1 MDKKRTYTELA
12 KRVKELEIDVLQT
25 KGMKEKLQESEEK
38 YRQLF
43 RTVTDAIILFDA
55 ETRQFIDAND
65 AALNLYGYTR
75 EEFFKL
81 RHRDITAE
89 PEKSGISIEQTL
101 EGKLN
106 RIPVRYHAAKDG
118 TLFPVEIS
126 SNTFTLKNRKVLCGV
141 VRDITERKRAEDAL
155 KSAHEALE
163 RQVEERTAELV
174 LTNEQLKTE
183 IKERKQAEK
192 ELRESR
198 ERYRTVVEDMP
209 AMVCRFLP
217 DGILTFVNGAYCD
230 YFNKNNDALIGQNFF
245 QFIPEE
251 DQEKVRYH
259 FKSLN
264 QIDPMITYEH
274 QVIASDGNIRWQQWT
289 DRAIFDERDRLIEY
303 QSVGRDITEEK
314 LSQEEKIKLESQLQ
328 HARKMQ
334 AVGTL
339 AGGFAHNFNN
349 VLMGIMANAS
359 IMLLDIDAD
368 HPHYNYLKKIETQAI
383 NGSKVVRQ
391 LTGYARGGRLE
402 LKPLDLNRLLV
413 ETSDTFNMVKK
424 RIKFHQVLAENL
436 HAVLADKVQ
445 IEQVLLNLYLNAAD
459 AMSGDGDL
467 FLKTTNVKSED
478 ITGKPYTPKAGN
490 YVLLTVRDT
499 GMGMDKEIEERI
511 FEPFFTT
518 KDVSKGIGLGL
529 SSTYAIVKSHQ
540 GYIDVDSE
548 KGHGT
553 FFNIYLPATEKE
565 VTDETEVHGE
575 ILKGNETVLLVDDE
589 DMVIE
594 GCGELLDKM
603 GYTVSTAKG
612 GKDAIETYQKKKT
625 PIDLVILDMIMPDM
639 DGGETYKRLKEI
651 NPDIKVLLSS
661 GYSIDDQAAGIL
673 KRGCDGFIHKPFNI
687 MDLSIKIREI
697 LDKK

>member
-1 MDKKRTYTELA
+1 MDKKPTVKELT
-12 KRVKELEIDVLQT
+12 KRVKELDSDVLRS
-25 KGMKEKLQESEEK
+25 KGIEEKLQESEEK

-43 RTVTDAIILFDA
+43 RTVTDAIILFDG

-75 EEFFKL
+75 KEFLKL
-81 RHRDITAE
+81 RHQDITAE
-89 PEKSGISIEQTL
+89 PEQSGVSIEQAL
-101 EGKLN
+101 KGEIRK
-106 RIPVRYHAAKDG
+106 IPVRYHKTKDG
-118 TLFPVEIS
+118 TRFPVDIS
-126 SNTFTLKNRKVLCGV
+126 ANTFTLKNRQILCGV
-141 VRDITERKRAEDAL
+141 IRDITERKRSEDAL
-155 KSAHEALE
+155 KRVHEGLE

-174 LTNEQLKTE
+174 VTNEQLKAE
-183 IKERKQAEK
+183 IKEREQAEK
-192 ELRESR
+192 ELRKSE
-198 ERYRTVVEDMP
+198 ERYRTVVQDMP
-209 AMVCRFLP
+209 AMICRFLP
-217 DGILTFVNGAYCD
+217 DGILTFVNSPYCD
-230 YFNKNNDALIGQNFF
+230 YFDKKNEALIGQNFF

-251 DQEKVRYH
+251 DQEKVRNH
-259 FKSLN
+259 FNSLN

-274 QVIASDGNIRWQQWT
+274 QVIAPDGNIRWQQWT
-289 DRAIFDERDRLIEY
+289 DRAIFDEKNRLTEY

-314 LSQEEKIKLESQLQ
+314 LSQEEKNELESQLQ

-339 AGGFAHNFNN
+339 ASGFAHNFNN

-359 IMLLDIDAD
+359 IMLLDLDAD
-368 HPHYNYLKKIETQAI
+368 HPHYNYLKKIENQAR

-402 LKPLDLNRLLV
+402 LKALDLNRLLM
-413 ETSDTFNMVKK
+413 ETSDTFKMLKK
-424 RIKFHQVLAENL
+424 RIRLHKNLAENL

-467 FLKTTNVKSED
+467 FLTTMNVTSED
-478 ITGKPYTPKAGN
+478 IVEKPYTPEAGN

-499 GMGMDKEIEERI
+499 GIGMDKDVKDRI

-529 SSTYAIVKSHQ
+529 SSTYTIVKSHR
-540 GYIDVDSE
+540 GYIDVDSR

-565 VTDETEVHGE
+565 VDPETKVNGK
-575 ILKGNETVLLVDDE
+575 ILKGDETVLLVDDD

-594 GCGELLDKM
+594 GCGELLDKT
-603 GYTVSTAKG
+603 GYTVLTAKG
-612 GKDAIETYQKKKT
+612 GKDAIEIYKKKQNQ
-625 PIDLVILDMIMPDM
+625 IALVILDMIMPGM
-639 DGGETYKRLKEI
+639 DGDETYKRLKEI
-651 NPDIKVLLSS
+651 NPHIKVLLSS
-661 GYSIDDQAAGIL
+661 GHRMDDPTAGIL
-673 KRGCDGFIHKPFNI
+673 KRGCDGFIQKPFNI
-687 MDLSIKIREI
+687 MDLSKTIREI
-697 LDKK
+697 LDQK

>member
-1 MDKKRTYTELA
+1 MDKKPTVKEFA
-12 KRVKELEIDVLQT
+12 NRVKELEITVLRS
-25 KGMKEKLQESEEK
+25 KRIEEKLQESEEK

-43 RTVTDAIILFDA
+43 RTVTDAIILFDG

-75 EEFFKL
+75 QEFLKL
-81 RHRDITAE
+81 RHQDITAE
-89 PEKSGISIEQTL
+89 PERSGASIEQTL
-101 EGKLN
+101 KGILD
-106 RIPVRYHAAKDG
+106 RIPVRHHKAKDG

-126 SNTFTLKNRKVLCGV
+126 ANTLTLKNRKILCGV
-141 VRDITERKRAEDAL
+141 IRDITERKRSEDAL
-155 KSAHEALE
+155 KRVHEGLE

-174 LTNEQLKTE
+174 LTNEQLKAE

-192 ELRESR
+192 ELRKSE
-198 ERYRTVVEDMP
+198 ERYRTVVQDMP
-209 AMVCRFLP
+209 AMICRFLP
-217 DGILTFVNGAYCD
+217 DGILTFVNSTYCD
-230 YFNKNNDALIGQNFF
+230 YFDKKNDALIGQNFF

-251 DQEKVRYH
+251 DQEKVRNH
-259 FKSLN
+259 FNSLN

-274 QVIASDGNIRWQQWT
+274 QVIAPDGNIRWQQWT

-314 LSQEEKIKLESQLQ
+314 LSREEKIELESQLQ

-339 AGGFAHNFNN
+339 ASGFAHNFNN
-349 VLMGIMANAS
+349 ILMGIMANAS
-359 IMLLDIDAD
+359 ILLLDLDAD
-368 HPHYNYLKKIETQAI
+368 HPYYNYLKKIENQAR

-402 LKPLDLNRLLV
+402 LKALDLNRLLM
-413 ETSDTFNMVKK
+413 ETSDTFKTLKK
-424 RIKFHQVLAENL
+424 GIRIHKNLAENL
-436 HAVLADKVQ
+436 HAVSADKVQ
-445 IEQVLLNLYLNAAD
+445 IEQALLNLYLNAAD

-467 FLKTTNVKSED
+467 FLTTMNIKSED
-478 ITGKPYTPKAGN
+478 IVGKPYTPETGN

-499 GMGMDKEIEERI
+499 GIGMDHDVKERI

-529 SSTYAIVKSHQ
+529 SSTYAIVKSHR

-565 VTDETEVHGE
+565 VDPEAEIHVE
-575 ILKGNETVLLVDDE
+575 ILKGDETLLLVDDE

-594 GCGELLDKM
+594 GCGELLDKT
-603 GYTVSTAKG
+603 GYTVLTAKG
-612 GKDAIETYQKKKT
+612 GKEAIEIYKKKQNR
-625 PIDLVILDMIMPDM
+625 IDLVILDMIMPEM

-661 GYSIDDQAAGIL
+661 GHSMDDPTAGIL
-673 KRGCDGFIHKPFNI
+673 KRECDGFIQKPFDI
-687 MDLSIKIREI
+687 MDLSKKIREI

>member
-1 MDKKRTYTELA
+1 MDKKPTVKELT
-12 KRVKELEIDVLQT
+12 KRVKELDSDVLRS
-25 KGMKEKLQESEEK
+25 KGIEEKLQESEEK

-43 RTVTDAIILFDA
+43 RTVTDAIILFDG

-75 EEFFKL
+75 QEFLKL
-81 RHRDITAE
+81 RHQDITAE
-89 PEKSGISIEQTL
+89 PEQSGVSIEQAL
-101 EGKLN
+101 KGEIRK
-106 RIPVRYHAAKDG
+106 IPVRYHKTKDG
-118 TLFPVEIS
+118 TRFPVDIS
-126 SNTFTLKNRKVLCGV
+126 ANTFTLKNRQILCGV
-141 VRDITERKRAEDAL
+141 IRDITERKRSEDAL
-155 KSAHEALE
+155 KRVHEGLE

-174 LTNEQLKTE
+174 VTNEQLKAE
-183 IKERKQAEK
+183 IKEREQAEK
-192 ELRESR
+192 ELRKSE
-198 ERYRTVVEDMP
+198 ERYRTVVQDMP
-209 AMVCRFLP
+209 AMICRFLP
-217 DGILTFVNGAYCD
+217 DGILTFVNSPYCD
-230 YFNKNNDALIGQNFF
+230 YFDKKNEALIGQNFF

-251 DQEKVRYH
+251 DQEKVRNH
-259 FKSLN
+259 FNSLN

-274 QVIASDGNIRWQQWT
+274 QVIAPDGNIRWQQWT
-289 DRAIFDERDRLIEY
+289 DRAIFDEKNRLTEY

-314 LSQEEKIKLESQLQ
+314 LSQEEKNELESQLQ

-339 AGGFAHNFNN
+339 ASGFAHNFNN

-359 IMLLDIDAD
+359 IMLLDLDAD
-368 HPHYNYLKKIETQAI
+368 HPHYNYLKKIENQAR

-402 LKPLDLNRLLV
+402 LKALDLNRLLM
-413 ETSDTFNMVKK
+413 ETSDTFKMLKK
-424 RIKFHQVLAENL
+424 RIRLHKNLAENL

-467 FLKTTNVKSED
+467 FLTTMNVTSED
-478 ITGKPYTPKAGN
+478 IVEKPYTPEAGN

-499 GMGMDKEIEERI
+499 GIGMDKDVKDRI

-529 SSTYAIVKSHQ
+529 SSTYTIVKSHR
-540 GYIDVDSE
+540 GYIDVDSQ

-565 VTDETEVHGE
+565 VDPETKVNGK
-575 ILKGNETVLLVDDE
+575 ILKGDETVLLVDDD

-594 GCGELLDKM
+594 GCGELLDKT
-603 GYTVSTAKG
+603 GYTVLTAKG
-612 GKDAIETYQKKKT
+612 GKDAIEIYKKKQNQ
-625 PIDLVILDMIMPDM
+625 IALVILDMIMPGM
-639 DGGETYKRLKEI
+639 DGDETYKRLKEI
-651 NPDIKVLLSS
+651 NPHIKVLLSS
-661 GYSIDDQAAGIL
+661 GHRMDDPTAGIL
-673 KRGCDGFIHKPFNI
+673 KRGCDGFIQKPFNI
-687 MDLSIKIREI
+687 MDLSKTIREI

>member
-1 MDKKRTYTELA
+1 MDKKPTVKELT
-12 KRVKELEIDVLQT
+12 KRVKELDSDVLRS
-25 KGMKEKLQESEEK
+25 KGIEEKLQESEEK

-43 RTVTDAIILFDA
+43 RTVTDAIILFDG

-75 EEFFKL
+75 KEFLKL
-81 RHRDITAE
+81 RHQDITAE
-89 PEKSGISIEQTL
+89 PEQSGVSIEQAL
-101 EGKLN
+101 KGEIRK
-106 RIPVRYHAAKDG
+106 IPVRYHKTKDG
-118 TLFPVEIS
+118 TRFPVDIS
-126 SNTFTLKNRKVLCGV
+126 ANTFTLKNRQILCGV
-141 VRDITERKRAEDAL
+141 IRDITERKRSEDAL
-155 KSAHEALE
+155 KRVHEGLE
-163 RQVEERTAELV
+163 RQIKERTAELV
-174 LTNEQLKTE
+174 LTNEQLKAE
-183 IKERKQAEK
+183 IKEREQAEK
-192 ELRESR
+192 ELRKSE
-198 ERYRTVVEDMP
+198 ERYRTVVQDMP
-209 AMVCRFLP
+209 AMICRFLP
-217 DGILTFVNGAYCD
+217 DGILTFVNSPYCD
-230 YFNKNNDALIGQNFF
+230 YFDKKNEALIGQNFF

-251 DQEKVRYH
+251 DQEKVRNH
-259 FKSLN
+259 FNSLN

-274 QVIASDGNIRWQQWT
+274 QVIAPDGNIRWQQWT
-289 DRAIFDERDRLIEY
+289 DRAIFDEKNRLTEY

-314 LSQEEKIKLESQLQ
+314 LSQEEKNELESQLQ

-339 AGGFAHNFNN
+339 ASGFAHNFNN

-359 IMLLDIDAD
+359 IMLLDLDAD
-368 HPHYNYLKKIETQAI
+368 HPHYNYLKKIENQAR

-402 LKPLDLNRLLV
+402 LKALDLNRLLM
-413 ETSDTFNMVKK
+413 ETSDTFKMLKK
-424 RIKFHQVLAENL
+424 RIRLHKNLAENL

-467 FLKTTNVKSED
+467 FLTTMNVTSED
-478 ITGKPYTPKAGN
+478 IVEKPYTPEAGN

-499 GMGMDKEIEERI
+499 GIGMDKDVKDRI

-529 SSTYAIVKSHQ
+529 SSTYTIVKSHR
-540 GYIDVDSE
+540 GYIDVDSQ

-565 VTDETEVHGE
+565 VDPETKVHGK
-575 ILKGNETVLLVDDE
+575 ILKGDETVLLVDDD

-594 GCGELLDKM
+594 GCGELLDKT
-603 GYTVSTAKG
+603 GYTVLTAKG
-612 GKDAIETYQKKKT
+612 GKDAIEIYKKKQNQ
-625 PIDLVILDMIMPDM
+625 IALVILDMIMPGM
-639 DGGETYKRLKEI
+639 DGDETYKRLKEI
-651 NPDIKVLLSS
+651 NPHIKVLLSS
-661 GYSIDDQAAGIL
+661 GHRMDDPTAGIL
-673 KRGCDGFIHKPFNI
+673 KRGCDGFIQKPFNI
-687 MDLSIKIREI
+687 MDLSKTIREI

>member
-1 MDKKRTYTELA
+1 MDKKPTVKELT
-12 KRVKELEIDVLQT
+12 KRVKELDSDVLRS
-25 KGMKEKLQESEEK
+25 KGIEEKLQESEEK

-43 RTVTDAIILFDA
+43 RTVTDAIILFDG

-75 EEFFKL
+75 KEFLKL
-81 RHRDITAE
+81 RHQDITAE
-89 PEKSGISIEQTL
+89 PEQSGVSIEQAL
-101 EGKLN
+101 KGEIRK
-106 RIPVRYHAAKDG
+106 IPVRYHKTKDG
-118 TLFPVEIS
+118 TRFPVDIS
-126 SNTFTLKNRKVLCGV
+126 ANTFTLKNRQILCGV
-141 VRDITERKRAEDAL
+141 IRDITERKRSEDAL
-155 KSAHEALE
+155 KRVHEGLE

-174 LTNEQLKTE
+174 VTNEQLKAE
-183 IKERKQAEK
+183 IKEREQAEK
-192 ELRESR
+192 ELRKSE
-198 ERYRTVVEDMP
+198 ERYRTVVQDMP
-209 AMVCRFLP
+209 AMICRFLP
-217 DGILTFVNGAYCD
+217 DGILTFVNSPYCD
-230 YFNKNNDALIGQNFF
+230 YFDKKNEALIGQNFF

-251 DQEKVRYH
+251 DQEKVRNH
-259 FKSLN
+259 FNSLN

-274 QVIASDGNIRWQQWT
+274 QVIAPDGNIRWQQWT
-289 DRAIFDERDRLIEY
+289 DRAIFDEKNRLTEY

-314 LSQEEKIKLESQLQ
+314 LSQEEKNELESQLQ

-339 AGGFAHNFNN
+339 ASGFAHNFNN

-359 IMLLDIDAD
+359 IMLLDLDAD
-368 HPHYNYLKKIETQAI
+368 HPHYNYLKKIENQAR

-402 LKPLDLNRLLV
+402 LKALDLNRLLM
-413 ETSDTFNMVKK
+413 ETSDTFKMLKK
-424 RIKFHQVLAENL
+424 RIRLHKNLAENL

-467 FLKTTNVKSED
+467 FLTTMNVTSED
-478 ITGKPYTPKAGN
+478 IVEKPYTPEAGN

-499 GMGMDKEIEERI
+499 GIGMDKDVKDRI

-529 SSTYAIVKSHQ
+529 SSTYTIVKSHR
-540 GYIDVDSE
+540 GYIDVDSQ

-565 VTDETEVHGE
+565 VDPETKVNGK
-575 ILKGNETVLLVDDE
+575 ILKGDETVLLVDDD

-594 GCGELLDKM
+594 GCGELLDKT
-603 GYTVSTAKG
+603 GYTVLTAKG
-612 GKDAIETYQKKKT
+612 GKDAIEIYKKKQNQ
-625 PIDLVILDMIMPDM
+625 IALVILDMIMPGM
-639 DGGETYKRLKEI
+639 DGDETYKRLKEI
-651 NPDIKVLLSS
+651 NPHIKVLLSS
-661 GYSIDDQAAGIL
+661 GHRMDDPTAGIL
-673 KRGCDGFIHKPFNI
+673 KRGCDGFIQKPFNI
-687 MDLSIKIREI
+687 MDLSKTIREI
-697 LDKK
+697 LDQK

>member
-1 MDKKRTYTELA
+1 MDKKPTVKKLTQ
-12 KRVKELEIDVLQT
+12 KVKELEIGVLRS
-25 KGMKEKLQESEEK
+25 KGIEEKLQESEEK

-43 RTVTDAIILFDA
+43 RTVTDAIVLFDA

-75 EEFFKL
+75 EEFLRL

-89 PEKSGISIEQTL
+89 PEQSGVSIEQTL
-101 EGKLN
+101 KGKLD
-106 RIPVRYHAAKDG
+106 RIPVRYHKAKDG
-118 TLFPVEIS
+118 TRFPVEIS
-126 SNTFTLKNRKVLCGV
+126 ANTFTLKNREVLCGV
-141 VRDITERKRAEDAL
+141 VRDITDRKRSENEL
-155 KSAHEALE
+155 KRVHEALE

-174 LTNEQLKTE
+174 LTNEQLKAE
-183 IKERKQAEK
+183 IKERKQTEK
-192 ELRESR
+192 ELRKSE

-209 AMVCRFLP
+209 AMICRFLP
-217 DGILTFVNGAYCD
+217 DGILTFVNSTYCD
-230 YFNKNNDALIGQNFF
+230 YFNKKNEELIEQNFF

-251 DQEKVRYH
+251 DQEEVRNH
-259 FKSLN
+259 FNSLN
-264 QIDPMITYEH
+264 HMDPMITYEH

-289 DRAIFDERDRLIEY
+289 DRAIFDEQGRLIEY
-303 QSVGRDITEEK
+303 QSVGKDITEEK
-314 LSQEEKIKLESQLQ
+314 LSREEKFELESQLQ

-339 AGGFAHNFNN
+339 ASGFAHNFNN

-359 IMLLDIDAD
+359 IMLLDLDAD
-368 HPHYNYLKKIETQAI
+368 HPHYNYLKKIENQAR

-391 LTGYARGGRLE
+391 LTGYTRGGRLE
-402 LKPLDLNRLLV
+402 LTPLDLNRLLM
-413 ETSDTFNMVKK
+413 ETVDTFKMVKK
-424 RIKFHQVLAENL
+424 GIRIHKILAENL
-436 HAVLADKVQ
+436 YAVLADKVQ
-445 IEQVLLNLYLNAAD
+445 VEQVLLNLYLNAAD

-467 FLKTTNVKSED
+467 FLKTMNVKSED
-478 ITGKPYTPKAGN
+478 IVGKPYTPEAGN

-499 GMGMDKEIEERI
+499 GIGMDKEVKERI

-518 KDVSKGIGLGL
+518 KDVNKGIGLGL
-529 SSTYAIVKSHQ
+529 SSTYAIVKSHR

-565 VTDETEVHGE
+565 VNDEAEVHGK
-575 ILKGNETVLLVDDE
+575 ILKGYETVLLVDDE

-594 GCGELLDKM
+594 GCGELLDKT
-603 GYTVSTAKG
+603 GYTVLTARG
-612 GKDAIETYQKKKT
+612 GEEAIETYKRQEN
-625 PIDLVILDMIMPDM
+625 PIDLVILDMIMPEM

-661 GYSIDDQAAGIL
+661 GHSIDDQTAGIL
-673 KRGCDGFIHKPFNI
+673 KRGCDGFIQKPFDI
-687 MDLSIKIREI
+687 MDLSKKIREI